1 MSEAIIYKTIESE
14 VKEVDVKGRTM
25 IGAFTRYNVKDSDG
39 DIARKG
45 MFTKTW
51 QENFKRIKHL
61 LNHDVTKPVGQIKR
75 LWEDEDYAYYESAVG
90 THKLGDDVLE
100 MAESGLLTEHS
111 YGYTVLK
118 KNNLKTGR
126 ELLEVKQ
133 WEISNLSGWGAN
145 EYSPLLS
152 FSKDQNKTD
161 LETKLLKRQKGL
173 ETFCRNSTATDETI
187 ELLLLESKQL
197 TQIILDISTQS
208 TQPDEKQQSTLPE
221 GIKDVITTFRKTLI
235 TN

>member
-100 MAESGLLTEHS
+100 MAES
-111 YGYTVLK
+111 
-118 KNNLKTGR
+118 
-126 ELLEVKQ
+126 
-133 WEISNLSGWGAN
+133 
-145 EYSPLLS
+145 
-152 FSKDQNKTD
+152 
-161 LETKLLKRQKGL
+161 
-173 ETFCRNSTATDETI
+173 
-187 ELLLLESKQL
+187 
-197 TQIILDISTQS
+197 
-208 TQPDEKQQSTLPE
+208 
-221 GIKDVITTFRKTLI
+221 
-235 TN
+235 